1 MSTNKTANPQG
12 NNALTIMVKYFAGRR
27 FFSSQAYRN
36 EQFLEFGTRDIASD
50 DTKSMRLH

>member
-12 NNALTIMVKYFAGRR
+12 NIALSIMVKDYAGRR

-36 EQFLEFGTRDIASD
+36 EQFLEFGTHEIASD